1 MRRPAAIFIALCLA
15 LAVAPGVSAGSGTT
29 VDPST
34 LTPPPSG
41 NFDLTCVNDGRAITC
56 TGTEVQTFTD
66 LNIGDSGLAC
76 GGRGIIDNG
85 RQVRTGTFTYDLAGR
100 ATRWFDRGTFDEV
113 WHLDGSTSPTVR
125 SSGNWSTVNDFAVP
139 GDITSRT
146 RTYRGAPHRVIG
158 PRGLVYNDAG
168 MVVLD
173 WDESNILALH
183 GPHLEFTD
191 FEAAIAGVCAAF
203 AA

>member
-1 MRRPAAIFIALCLA
+1 MRRSAALVLAVGMA
-15 LAVAPGVSAGSGTT
+15 LAVAPGASAGPAAT

-34 LTPPPSG
+34 LMPPPSG

-56 TGTEVQTFTD
+56 TGSEVQTFVD
-66 LNIGDSGLAC
+66 LDIGDGGFAC
-76 GGRGIIDNG
+76 DGRGIIDNG

-100 ATRWFDRGTFDEV
+100 ATRWFDRGTFDEL
-113 WHLDGSTSPTVR
+113 WHLYGSANPTLR

-168 MVVLD
+168 LVVLD
-173 WDESNILALH
+173 WNESNILALH

-191 FEAAIAGVCAAF
+191 FDAARAAVCSAFGV
-203 AA
+203 